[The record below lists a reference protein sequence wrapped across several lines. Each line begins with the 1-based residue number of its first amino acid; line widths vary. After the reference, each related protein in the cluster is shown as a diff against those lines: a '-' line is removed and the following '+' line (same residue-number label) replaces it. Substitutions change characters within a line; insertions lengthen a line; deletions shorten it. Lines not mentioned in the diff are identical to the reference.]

1 MSLARLQSRAPNG
14 LDAPPVSVE
23 IHLSGGLPSF
33 AIVGL
38 PEAAVRESRERVRS
52 ALINSGF
59 DFPARRITANLAP
72 ADIPKQGGRFDLPIA
87 LGILAASGQIKPGVT
102 DLPGEYLGELGLGGE
117 LRSVTGVLPS
127 VLAAKAS
134 NRTVML
140 PEANFAEAS
149 LVEGASLLATE
160 SLIQAAAHL
169 SGSIPIAEQ
178 TGGQSPLQRQERSF
192 GRDLGDVYGQPFGVR
207 SLEIAAAGGHSL
219 MMVGPPGCGKTMLAE
234 RLAGILPDMTP
245 GEALDTAAVY
255 SVSHLGFDSRHWQR
269 RPFRAPHHSASAAAL
284 VGGGPR
290 VAPGEIS
297 LAHNGVLF
305 LDELTEFSRHV
316 LDQLREPLESG
327 SVTLARAERTV
338 RYPSRF
344 QWVSAMNPCACGY
357 NGDRSGRCRCTS
369 EQVRRYQSRLSGPLI
384 DRVDLHVRLQSV
396 DPIALQAE
404 KPPSLST
411 AEVKHRVHSARER
424 QLART
429 GCINACLTQ
438 KDLGHTARL
447 DSASQR
453 FLEAA
458 VRQLGLSLRGH
469 YRILKVARTIADLE
483 GVDTLGEEHLA
494 EALQYRAIDQM
505 NPGSLN

>member
-72 ADIPKQGGRFDLPIA
+72 ADIPKQGGRYDLPIA
-87 LGILAASGQIKPGVT
+87 LGILAASGQIKPAVT

-192 GRDLGDVYGQPFGVR
+192 G
-207 SLEIAAAGGHSL
+207 
-219 MMVGPPGCGKTMLAE
+219 
-234 RLAGILPDMTP
+234 
-245 GEALDTAAVY
+245 
-255 SVSHLGFDSRHWQR
+255 
-269 RPFRAPHHSASAAAL
+269 
-284 VGGGPR
+284 
-290 VAPGEIS
+290 
-297 LAHNGVLF
+297 
-305 LDELTEFSRHV
+305 
-316 LDQLREPLESG
+316 
-327 SVTLARAERTV
+327 
-338 RYPSRF
+338 
-344 QWVSAMNPCACGY
+344 
-357 NGDRSGRCRCTS
+357 
-369 EQVRRYQSRLSGPLI
+369 
-384 DRVDLHVRLQSV
+384 
-396 DPIALQAE
+396 
-404 KPPSLST
+404 
-411 AEVKHRVHSARER
+411 
-424 QLART
+424 
-429 GCINACLTQ
+429 
-438 KDLGHTARL
+438 
-447 DSASQR
+447 
-453 FLEAA
+453 
-458 VRQLGLSLRGH
+458 
-469 YRILKVARTIADLE
+469 
-483 GVDTLGEEHLA
+483 
-494 EALQYRAIDQM
+494 
-505 NPGSLN
+505 

>member
-1 MSLARLQSRAPNG
+1 
-14 LDAPPVSVE
+14 
-23 IHLSGGLPSF
+23 
-33 AIVGL
+33 
-38 PEAAVRESRERVRS
+38 
-52 ALINSGF
+52 
-59 DFPARRITANLAP
+59 
-72 ADIPKQGGRFDLPIA
+72 
-87 LGILAASGQIKPGVT
+87 
-102 DLPGEYLGELGLGGE
+102 
-117 LRSVTGVLPS
+117 
-127 VLAAKAS
+127 
-134 NRTVML
+134 
-140 PEANFAEAS
+140 
-149 LVEGASLLATE
+149 
-160 SLIQAAAHL
+160 
-169 SGSIPIAEQ
+169 
-178 TGGQSPLQRQERSF
+178 
-192 GRDLGDVYGQPFGVR
+192 
-207 SLEIAAAGGHSL
+207 

-234 RLAGILPDMTP
+234 RLAGILPDMTS

-255 SVSHLGFDSRHWQR
+255 SISHLGFDSRHWQR

-344 QWVSAMNPCACGY
+344 QWVSAMNPCPCGY

-396 DPIALQAE
+396 DPIALQAD
-404 KPPSLST
+404 KPPSQST
-411 AEVKHRVHSARER
+411 AEVKHRVDSARER

-438 KDLGHTARL
+438 KDLGHAAPL
-447 DSASQR
+447 DWASQR
-453 FLEAA
+453 FLETA

-494 EALQYRAIDQM
+494 EALQYRAMDQM

>member
-14 LDAPPVSVE
+14 LDAPPVCVE

-33 AIVGL
+33 TIVGL

-87 LGILAASGQIKPGVT
+87 LGILAASGQIKPAAA

-127 VLAAKAS
+127 VLAAKSS
-134 NRTVML
+134 NCTVML
-140 PEANFAEAS
+140 PEANLAEAT

-169 SGSIPIAEQ
+169 SGSVPIAEQ
-178 TGGQSPLQRQERSF
+178 TGGQSPLQPKERSV
-192 GRDLGDVYGQPFGVR
+192 GRDLGDVCGQSFGVR

-234 RLAGILPDMTP
+234 RLAGILPDMTSS
-245 GEALDTAAVY
+245 EALATAAVY
-255 SVSHLGFDSRHWQR
+255 SVSYLGFDSRYWQR

-290 VAPGEIS
+290 VTPGEIS

-338 RYPSRF
+338 RHPSRF

-357 NGDRSGRCRCTS
+357 NGDRSGRCRY
-369 EQVRRYQSRLSGPLI
+369 E
-384 DRVDLHVRLQSV
+384 
-396 DPIALQAE
+396 
-404 KPPSLST
+404 
-411 AEVKHRVHSARER
+411 
-424 QLART
+424 
-429 GCINACLTQ
+429 
-438 KDLGHTARL
+438 
-447 DSASQR
+447 
-453 FLEAA
+453 
-458 VRQLGLSLRGH
+458 
-469 YRILKVARTIADLE
+469 
-483 GVDTLGEEHLA
+483 
-494 EALQYRAIDQM
+494 
-505 NPGSLN
+505 

>member
-33 AIVGL
+33 TIVGL

-87 LGILAASGQIKPGVT
+87 LGILAASGQIKPVAT

-127 VLAAKAS
+127 VLAAKAL
-134 NRTVML
+134 NHTVML
-140 PEANFAEAS
+140 PEANCAEAS
-149 LVEGASLLATE
+149 LVEGASLLATQ

-169 SGSIPIAEQ
+169 SGSVAITEK
-178 TGGQSPLQRQERSF
+178 TGGQSSPQPQHQYAEL
-192 GRDLGDVYGQPFGVR
+192 DLSDVCGQSFGVR

-234 RLAGILPDMTP
+234 RLAGILPDMSP
-245 GEALDTAAVY
+245 SEALATAAVY
-255 SVSHLGFDSRHWQR
+255 SVSYLGFDRRHWQR

-284 VGGGPR
+284 VGAGPR

-305 LDELTEFSRHV
+305 LDELTEFSR
-316 LDQLREPLESG
+316 
-327 SVTLARAERTV
+327 
-338 RYPSRF
+338 
-344 QWVSAMNPCACGY
+344 
-357 NGDRSGRCRCTS
+357 
-369 EQVRRYQSRLSGPLI
+369 
-384 DRVDLHVRLQSV
+384 
-396 DPIALQAE
+396 
-404 KPPSLST
+404 
-411 AEVKHRVHSARER
+411 
-424 QLART
+424 
-429 GCINACLTQ
+429 
-438 KDLGHTARL
+438 
-447 DSASQR
+447 
-453 FLEAA
+453 
-458 VRQLGLSLRGH
+458 
-469 YRILKVARTIADLE
+469 
-483 GVDTLGEEHLA
+483 
-494 EALQYRAIDQM
+494 
-505 NPGSLN
+505 